1 MVTALENA
9 LSLMR
14 RIGRSWRASF
24 VVRPHEL
31 GLHSPVRIP
40 IDDLDRL

>member
-1 MVTALENA
+1 MVAALENV

-14 RIGRSWRASF
+14 RIGRSWRASL
-24 VVRPHEL
+24 VVHPADL

-40 IDDLDRL
+40 IDDLDRV